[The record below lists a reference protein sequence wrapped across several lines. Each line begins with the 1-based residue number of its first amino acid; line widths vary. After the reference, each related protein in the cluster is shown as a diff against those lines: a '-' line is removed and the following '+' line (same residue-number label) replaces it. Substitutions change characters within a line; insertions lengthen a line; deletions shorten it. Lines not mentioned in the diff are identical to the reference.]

1 MCIRD
6 RFGVENPHTITFE
19 LCFVDSTVVP
29 VPSETVKGVHN
40 HSVKMSLLAVLNK
53 PLEARSVV
61 RLAGDCPVNVFVYD
75 NKVVLESKFVTFT
88 KLSLD

>member
-1 MCIRD
+1 M
-6 RFGVENPHTITFE
+6 P
-19 LCFVDSTVVP
+19 
-29 VPSETVKGVHN
+29 
-40 HSVKMSLLAVLNK
+40 LLAVLDK

-75 NKVVLESKFVTFT
+75 NKVVLESKLVTLT

>member
-1 MCIRD
+1 MPL
-6 RFGVENPHTITFE
+6 F
-19 LCFVDSTVVP
+19 
-29 VPSETVKGVHN
+29 
-40 HSVKMSLLAVLNK
+40 AVLDK

-75 NKVVLESKFVTFT
+75 NKVVLESKLVTFT

>member
-1 MCIRD
+1 M
-6 RFGVENPHTITFE
+6 P
-19 LCFVDSTVVP
+19 
-29 VPSETVKGVHN
+29 
-40 HSVKMSLLAVLNK
+40 LLAVLDK

-75 NKVVLESKFVTFT
+75 NKVVLESKLVTFT